1 MKYHY
6 HALGLI
12 RARLETVH
20 SNLPQSKELAA
31 KLDGLLPILKVHES
45 PSNYM
50 DARAK
55 SDSYQTALTLYTKAD
70 AFLDELRH
78 GEENSV
84 SQAVKQVLRG
94 VVLDVENYLERHRES
109 A

>member
-12 RARLETVH
+12 RSRLETVH

-78 GEENSV
+78 GEENPVTKSIAQILNGTV
-84 SQAVKQVLRG
+84 ADTR
-94 VVLDVENYLERHRES
+94 DYLERHR
-109 A
+109 ADA